1 HVMREPLPQRSG
13 PRRLRSERLGSAG
26 SIAIV
31 PAIEGRRANA
41 QHLQGSPGR
50 QMRLLN
56 QADDLE
62 LLGAGE
68 PHVSS
73 PPSAIMLF
81 LSKRSSS
88 ACSATT
94 SFSSW
99 AWRLRSLTSS
109 LVAARAV
116 SPASRRLPA
125 SRNSFDQL

>member
-1 HVMREPLPQRSG
+1 VPDAIRF
-13 PRRLRSERLGSAG
+13 RRLVFERLGPAG
-26 SIAIV
+26 SIPIV
-31 PAIEGRRANA
+31 PAIERRGVDAE
-41 QHLQGSPGR
+41 HLQGSPGR
-50 QMRLLN
+50 QMRLLD
-56 QADDLE
+56 QADDLQF
-62 LLGAGE
+62 LGAGE

-81 LSKRSSS
+81 LSKRNSR
-88 ACSATT
+88 ACWART

-99 AWRLRSLTSS
+99 AWRLRSLTAS